1 MVARDAPLPQSIKP
15 DALIEAVLEIR
26 YDAPTVLSEVV
37 FARLAEHSAW
47 AGYTQ
52 LRLPA
57 SQIPEP
63 MREADANMRFV
74 PVFELTNGQRIVR
87 SGPHVFSYHTR
98 APYPG
103 WLTFRAEL
111 DSAVEELFAKAS
123 GITVSRLGLRYINAL
138 NEDQHGIQSPI
149 DLDMKVAIAN
159 DAEMVRINVNFL
171 SDAFSGADC
180 MVKVASREFVAGL
193 LPESAKVVID
203 VDVFTRDNQFSTT
216 NCDDVKAWVEKAHT
230 HVKREFFHLLKQTT
244 IDILKAAAK
253 S

>member
-1 MVARDAPLPQSIKP
+1 
-15 DALIEAVLEIR
+15 
-26 YDAPTVLSEVV
+26 VV
-37 FARLAEHSAW
+37 FARLAEHSGW

-52 LRLPA
+52 RRLPA

-87 SGPHVFSYHTR
+87 SGPHVFSYHTN

-103 WLTFRAEL
+103 WPNFRAEL
-111 DSAVEELFAKAS
+111 NNAVDELFAKAS

-149 DLDMKVAIAN
+149 DLDMRVTIAN
-159 DAEMVRINVNFL
+159 DLQMVRVNLNVL
-171 SDAFSGADC
+171 SEAFSGADC

-193 LPESAKVVID
+193 LPGNAKVVID
-203 VDVFTRDNQFSTT
+203 VDVFTRDNDFTT
-216 NCDDVKAWVEKAHT
+216 TDSNDVKKWVEKAHT
-230 HVKREFFHLLKQTT
+230 HVKQEFFHLLKQTT
-244 IDILKAAAK
+244 IDILKAATK